1 MTTPQGPRRRRRPSE
16 SQLRARRRVLGQVIA
31 PELAAELAPSM
42 PLNSRRT
49 RRILSAMRRRVRD
62 NQRTLMRE
70 STYNA
75 ELDQYE
81 HDIYGVIDG
90 SIQRPGSEAVYF
102 TTEEVTRAFYTGDD
116 ADYEPELH
124 ALVSP

>member
-16 SQLRARRRVLGQVIA
+16 RELRARRNRLSRVIA

-49 RRILSAMRRRVRD
+49 RRIIPAMTRRVRD
-62 NQRTLMRE
+62 NQRMLMRE
-70 STYNA
+70 STYNS

-90 SIQRPGSEAVYF
+90 SIQRPGTEAIYY

-116 ADYEPELH
+116 ADYEPELQ